1 MAGMTDF
8 LLGLRNRLYPFTNF
22 VLNMIKKQHFTIHD
36 IARELNV
43 SASTVSRALQD
54 HPRISES
61 TREAVKRVADRFN
74 YQPNVV
80 ASSLRRGTSKVVGVI
95 VPRINRNFFANV
107 IGGMEEL
114 LATSGYHLMI
124 CQTHEK
130 LDHEIA
136 AIKTLINARV
146 DAVLLSISM
155 ETTHD
160 DHLKMLTQG
169 GIRLLYFDR
178 VPAGSETG
186 SVVVDD
192 HMGAYLSVKHLL
204 EQGYRKIL
212 HVSGPDHI
220 NIYRS
225 RKAGFLDAM
234 HEAGV
239 DVPPS
244 WILNEPLVQAGG
256 ESAFQIGMKMKKK
269 PDAFCCSGDF
279 AALGILQASKR
290 EGISVPEDLGVT
302 GFANE
307 PFTAFLEPSLTT
319 VDQRGEVMGRMVA
332 EMFLKC
338 EMEKAESPPCDQM
351 VLKPELIIRNSS
363 LLNR

>member
-1 MAGMTDF
+1 
-8 LLGLRNRLYPFTNF
+8 
-22 VLNMIKKQHFTIHD
+22 MIKKQHVTIHD

-61 TREAVKRVADRFN
+61 TREAVKKVAERFN

-80 ASSLRRGTSKVVGVI
+80 ASSLRRGSSKTVGVI

-130 LDHEIA
+130 LEHEVA

-155 ETTHD
+155 ETTHN
-160 DHLKMLTQG
+160 DHFRLLTQG
-169 GIRLLYFDR
+169 GIRLFFFDR
-178 VPAGSETG
+178 VPDETETG

-204 EQGYRKIL
+204 EQGYRKVI

-225 RKAGFLDAM
+225 RKAGYLKAM
-234 HEAGV
+234 QEAGI

-244 WILNEPLVQAGG
+244 WILPEPLVQKGG
-256 ESAFQIGMKMKKK
+256 ESAFHAGMKMGKK
-269 PDAFCCSGDF
+269 PDAFFCSGDF
-279 AALGILQASKR
+279 AALGILQAAKR
-290 EGISVPEDLGVT
+290 EGVSIPGNLGVT

-319 VDQRGEVMGRMVA
+319 VDQRGERMGRMVA
-332 EMFLKC
+332 EMFLRC
-338 EMEKAESPPCDQM
+338 EKEETDSTACKQA